1 MKRKKG
7 DTYQDAIEEFQQI
20 LDEVDD
26 GIKNHEKQVERSK
39 PALKLQQD
47 EDAKRLKALFAAKA
61 KPRWTQETFGKEFD
75 IGSGQMVWQYL
86 SGHRPLNM
94 EVASKFAKGLG
105 VPLGEVSPRL
115 ANDLTALF
123 TLIRED
129 KESNET
135 ERAIRHIRD
144 NMTAE
149 QLKGWLTFGRYLLE
163 KGDPKDIYQENPTRT
178 EDTPILN
185 FNIKM
190 SADDLATPYDYTQKK
205 K

>member
-1 MKRKKG
+1 MNSKKG
-7 DTYQDAIEEFQQI
+7 DTYQDAIDEVQQV
-20 LDEVDD
+20 LDEVDAAQKKRD
-26 GIKNHEKQVERSK
+26 EEIERSK
-39 PALKLQQD
+39 PALRRQQE

-94 EVASKFAKGLG
+94 DVASKFAKGLG
-105 VPLGEVSPRL
+105 VPLGEISPRL
-115 ANDLTALF
+115 ANDLSALL

-129 KESNET
+129 KEASET
-135 ERAIRHIRD
+135 ERAIRYIRD

-149 QLKGWLTFGRYLLE
+149 QLRGWLTFGRYLLH
-163 KGDPKDIYQENPTRT
+163 KGDPNDVYQNPARKEVGPSLSFSSKTA
-178 EDTPILN
+178 
-185 FNIKM
+185 
-190 SADDLATPYDYTQKK
+190 ADDLPTTFDFPPKK